1 MATQTSP
8 PRLCADV
15 THEELQRVLWA
26 LATDEARHHLERHGL
41 PATAE
46 ACHHLVYGL
55 WLNATDRLNGEFD
68 LDSRTAAGQ
77 SVTAPRARQP
87 TTSASSAD
95 WACRDVLGLLRE
107 RHS

>member
-1 MATQTSP
+1 MATQASLSGP
-8 PRLCADV
+8 CADL
-15 THEELQRVLWA
+15 THEELQRLLWA

-55 WLNATDRLNGEFD
+55 WLNATDRLNGEFH
-68 LDSRTAAGQ
+68 LDSRNAAGQ
-77 SVTAPRARQP
+77 SVTAPRARHP
-87 TTSASSAD
+87 TASATSKG